1 MKLCYE
7 NQARKSGSVYCMVER
22 KTKLSIFDTFKTK
35 TQQLTGEAKR
45 QRSIIQHLTD
55 STSSASKTRTSISQ
69 KIAEENAIKWK
80 NIYSGVFRDLDE
92 VLIPLGLVEEEG
104 SLPLKRGPKELQ
116 QNGMPFYHLTDQ
128 GLLVA
133 LSINEIQNR
142 ESILEQIISKSNGE
156 EKEILQIIQRMIS
169 VAPSFGYSLFERY
182 IRTFCNGNISEL
194 RPFTIPNLRKSAD
207 SSSKIQMELLEG
219 FSKLEKTERENALI
233 FLKKIE

>member
-1 MKLCYE
+1 
-7 NQARKSGSVYCMVER
+7 MVEK

-104 SLPLKRGPKELQ
+104 RLPLKRGPKALQ

-142 ESILEQIISKSNGE
+142 ESILKQIISKSNGE

-182 IRTFCNGNISEL
+182 IRTLSNGNISEL

>member
-1 MKLCYE
+1 
-7 NQARKSGSVYCMVER
+7 MVER

-104 SLPLKRGPKELQ
+104 RLPLKRGPKALQ
-116 QNGMPFYHLTDQ
+116 QNGMPFYHLTEQ

-133 LSINEIQNR
+133 LSINEIEGR
-142 ESILEQIISKSNGE
+142 ENSLEQIISKTAGA
-156 EKEILQIIQRMIS
+156 EKQVLLMIKKLIL
-169 VAPSFGYSLFERY
+169 VANHKMLGS
-182 IRTFCNGNISEL
+182 I
-194 RPFTIPNLRKSAD
+194 
-207 SSSKIQMELLEG
+207 
-219 FSKLEKTERENALI
+219 
-233 FLKKIE
+233 KKAIEVFIK